1 MIKRVMKTG
10 GKKLAKANYGMA
22 VTGDPYAKAKMKYPN
37 KEKEFK
43 AIETKDQIR
52 NKAFADAALVKT
64 LMEEKAK
71 KEALTK
77 QTDSMKKTTMK
88 TGGIINPNP
97 STKVKPS
104 TPKMKNGGMAK
115 AMYGKPVTK
124 MAMMKKGGKKK

>member
-1 MIKRVMKTG
+1 MKTG

-52 NKAFADAALVKT
+52 EKAFADAALVKN

-88 TGGIINPNP
+88 TGGMINPNP

-104 TPKMKNGGMAK
+104 TPKMKSGGAMK
-115 AMYGKPVTK
+115 AMYGK
-124 MAMMKKGGKKK
+124 AMMKKGGAKKK